1 MVVFYPLRKA
11 AGHGQNGFAGI
22 QLKSEFVK
30 QQFLPEVIAASLNIS
45 SALLVSVFDRD
56 DNEIYRSSGNGEP
69 HHEVRQAF
77 TPVFRQWKLGI
88 GYADTTIDTLARR
101 QFRQNLMF
109 TGLALLLVLG
119 GVALT
124 LRATTREMKLAEAK
138 SVFVSNVSHELKT
151 PLALIRLFAEMLET
165 GMVKHADK
173 TQEYGRI
180 INHESRR
187 LTQLINNILDFSR
200 IEAGRREYQLVETN
214 PAVVVAEVLQSYA
227 YQMNS
232 AGFVVQ
238 TNLASNLPNVRLDRD
253 AIAQAVLNLLNNAV
267 KYSPDEKRIEVCVEA
282 RAERLAIAVRDH
294 GIGIARAEQRRI
306 FEKFYRVG
314 SGLVHDTK
322 GSGLGLS
329 IVQHIVAAH
338 RGQVTVESTP
348 GQGSCFTIW
357 LPIEQADETTPRLV
371 QPFAQNIGD
380 HSVVENPHH

>member
-1 MVVFYPLRKA
+1 
-11 AGHGQNGFAGI
+11 
-22 QLKSEFVK
+22 
-30 QQFLPEVIAASLNIS
+30 
-45 SALLVSVFDRD
+45 
-56 DNEIYRSSGNGEP
+56 
-69 HHEVRQAF
+69 
-77 TPVFRQWKLGI
+77 
-88 GYADTTIDTLARR
+88 
-101 QFRQNLMF
+101 
-109 TGLALLLVLG
+109 
-119 GVALT
+119 
-124 LRATTREMKLAEAK
+124 MKLAEAK

-200 IEAGRREYQLVETN
+200 IEAGRREYQLTESHLG
-214 PAVVVAEVLQSYA
+214 AVVEDVLQSYE
-227 YQMNS
+227 YQMKS
-232 AGFVVQ
+232 AGFVV
-238 TNLASNLPNVRLDRD
+238 TTHIAPNLPLVRVDRD

-267 KYSPDEKRIEVCVEA
+267 KYSPDDKRIEVLVEP
-282 RAERLAIAVRDH
+282 RAAQLAIAISDH
-294 GIGIARAEQRRI
+294 GIGLPRAEQRRI

-348 GQGSCFTIW
+348 GQGSCFTIL
-357 LPIEQADETTPRLV
+357 LPIAPADEAET
-371 QPFAQNIGD
+371 AQLGGY
-380 HSVVENPHH
+380 SVVENPHH